1 MRLAIIAD
9 DITGAMDAAAPFA
22 ERGLD
27 VELVLSDAAISLPP
41 TVDVLAVDTHS
52 RHLPPAEAAAAVAR
66 CIAALPPGTLL
77 FKKIDSTLRGAIVEE
92 IRAAAPGRGRIII
105 APAVP
110 RQGRTVSGGQVF
122 IDGVPLGTTESGG
135 DARRRPFA
143 GSLTAALAPLPCAM
157 PDCATESDLMAIARA
172 APADALLVGAAG
184 LAEAVAQIRFGD
196 ATPAAL
202 PVLAGP
208 ALFVAGSRT
217 AVTAEQLARLRQ
229 ARPDASIAT
238 PPAAP
243 EADAD
248 AVAQRLARQAIER
261 LQAVNVGALVLIGGD
276 TARAVLDALGV
287 VRLRVRGHV
296 IPAIPWGEAEIAGR
310 TVIVA
315 TKAGGFGTPDALS
328 RIAEKLAAASLPSPA

>member
-1 MRLAIIAD
+1 MKLAIIAD
-9 DITGAMDAAAPFA
+9 DLTGAMDAAAPFA

-27 VELVLSDAAISLPP
+27 VQLVLSDAAIASPL
-41 TVDVLAVDTHS
+41 TGDVLAIDTHS

-66 CIAALPPGTLL
+66 CLAALPPGMPL

-92 IRAAAPGRGRIII
+92 IRAASSGHGRIII

-122 IDGVPLGTTESGG
+122 IDDVRLDVTESGG

-143 GSLTAALAPLPCAM
+143 GSLIAALAPLPCVM

-196 ATPAAL
+196 AKPAAL
-202 PVLAGP
+202 ATLTGP
-208 ALFVAGSRT
+208 ALFIAGSRT
-217 AVTAEQLARLRQ
+217 AITAEQLARLRQ
-229 ARPDASIAT
+229 TRAGASIVT

-261 LQAVNVGALVLIGGD
+261 LRSVNAGALVLIGGD
-276 TARAVLDALGV
+276 AARAVLDALGV
-287 VRLRVRGHV
+287 VRLRVHGHV

-310 TVIVA
+310 AVIIA